1 MINIFKTLIRFAKKC
16 TMKPKLGV
24 VGAAFAVGLVVGIP
38 QSADATTSLLQ
49 NIAQSHPNLIHQ
61 WSFDGADDAT
71 RRQDQQGTAHLDE
84 VTTGTGAGVGVGYGV
99 AGFDAT
105 SDAVTTYR

>member
-1 MINIFKTLIRFAKKC
+1 MSL
-16 TMKPKLGV
+16 
-24 VGAAFAVGLVVGIP
+24 
-38 QSADATTSLLQ
+38 SANATTVAFQ
-49 NIAQSHPNLIHQ
+49 VQAQSRASLIHQ